1 MSTPKREEWT
11 DAQSAAVS
19 ALLGILLRADAQQIA
34 DDTPGGV
41 SMVTYRVAPEGRRL
55 VVEVT
60 VHGAGGVPVAGFTL

>member
-1 MSTPKREEWT
+1 MSTPKRDDWT
-11 DAQSAAVS
+11 DTQSAAVS

-34 DDTPGGV
+34 DDTLGGV
-41 SMVTYRVAPEGRRL
+41 SMVTYRVVPEGCRL